1 MMVSF
6 AQFEPEMMK
15 ECQIK
20 GIKKARA
27 EGKYKGRAPKAMRQA
42 EEAKALVSCEATR
55 ATGHVRG
62 RLLSL
67 FERSLTRSGRR
78 YGPRIKRQRN
88 N

>member
-1 MMVSF
+1 MVSV
-6 AQFEPEMMK
+6 AKFERKKMK

-55 ATGHVRG
+55 ATGHVEAG
-62 RLLSL
+62 
-67 FERSLTRSGRR
+67 
-78 YGPRIKRQRN
+78 
-88 N
+88 